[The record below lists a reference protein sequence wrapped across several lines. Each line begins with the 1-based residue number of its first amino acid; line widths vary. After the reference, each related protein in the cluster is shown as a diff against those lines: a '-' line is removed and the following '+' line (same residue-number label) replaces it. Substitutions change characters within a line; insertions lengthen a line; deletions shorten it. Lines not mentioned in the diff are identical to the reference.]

1 VHADA
6 PTADGTD
13 WSQIVA
19 LYDQLYAIRTNP
31 VVALNRAVAV
41 GSLDGPS
48 AGLDALALVDL
59 DDCQPYHAARADL
72 MARAGHTDE
81 AVAAYDRAIEL
92 TSNPA
97 ERDFLERQRENTA
110 RSHR

>member
-1 VHADA
+1 
-6 PTADGTD
+6 
-13 WSQIVA
+13 
-19 LYDQLYAIRTNP
+19 
-31 VVALNRAVAV
+31 
-41 GSLDGPS
+41 
-48 AGLDALALVDL
+48 
-59 DDCQPYHAARADL
+59 

-81 AVAAYDRAIEL
+81 AVAAYDGATEL